1 MSLDRIEI
9 MKSVRKLMQQ
19 LEQALS
25 NPRQEFGRFTRFVL
39 FQIELWRFCVRRL
52 RENNVMAMGSALSF
66 RTIFAMIPV
75 LALALLVMKSVGA
88 LEDSRASLH
97 RFLEAS
103 GVTQIITVQE
113 TRPATGTAP
122 GGVPPGEVINVAD
135 RIEEVVDNVSSKLT
149 FQRIGPVGG
158 ALLIWTAL
166 TLLITMEE
174 SLNRIF
180 GARSDRSTPKRVLL
194 YWSTMTLGPIVLAA
208 ASYLGRQTIETVRD
222 APGASWL
229 IMTLGWAGPIVVG
242 VIVLALVYAL
252 LPNTTVRFQA
262 ALGGAAVAVPL
273 WLVAKWG
280 FSLYVKNLVAKG
292 NIYGVL
298 GLLPLFLMW
307 LNLSWW
313 IFLFGA
319 QLAHTA
325 ANLSVM
331 RMAERAGNLVLGPS
345 DLLAAA
351 LAIARHYHAGQGP
364 MTAGA
369 MAGVLNLPVD
379 AVQRLIDRLDSG
391 GLLIRV
397 DREPE
402 PGYLLCKPP
411 TRLAVIDV
419 MSIGDPRGSGSS
431 PEGCDKQLTAVVQ
444 ELRDRTRASLEGL
457 TLEDLLRRHAEPG
470 PCKATG

>member
-1 MSLDRIEI
+1 MPPDRIEI
-9 MKSVRKLMQQ
+9 MKNIRQLMQQ

-25 NPRQEFGRFTRFVL
+25 NPREEFGRFTRFIF

-52 RENNVMAMGSALSF
+52 RENNVMAMGAALSF

-88 LEDSRASLH
+88 LEDSRAGLH

-103 GVTQIITVQE
+103 GFTQIITVQE
-113 TRPATGTAP
+113 TQPATDTAP
-122 GGVPPGEVINVAD
+122 GESPPGEIINVAD

-166 TLLITMEE
+166 TLLTTMEE

-180 GARSDRSTPKRVLL
+180 GARSDRSTPRRVLL
-194 YWSTMTLGPIVLAA
+194 YWSTMTLGPIVLAV
-208 ASYLGRQTIETVRD
+208 ASYLGQRTVDTVRG

-229 IMTLGWAGPIVVG
+229 IMALGWVGPIVVG

-252 LPNTTVRFQA
+252 LPNTSVRFQA
-262 ALGGAAVAVPL
+262 AVGGAAVAVPL

-280 FSLYVKNLVAKG
+280 FSLYVRNLVAKG

-325 ANLSVM
+325 ANLSEM
-331 RMAERAGNLVLGPS
+331 RMAERAGKLVLGPS

-351 LAIARHYHAGQGP
+351 LAIARNYQAGQGP
-364 MTAGA
+364 MTRDA
-369 MAGVLNLPVD
+369 MTAVLNLPAD
-379 AVQRLIDRLDSG
+379 AIQSLIDRLDAG

-397 DREPE
+397 DREAE
-402 PGYLLCKPP
+402 SGYLLSKPP
-411 TRLAVIDV
+411 NQLAVLDV
-419 MSIGDPRGSGSS
+419 ISVGDPRGSTSAS
-431 PEGCDKQLTAVVQ
+431 AECDEQIAAAIAGI
-444 ELRDRTRASLEGL
+444 RARTRSPVEGL
-457 TLEDLLRRHAEPG
+457 TLSDLLDQPA
-470 PCKATG
+470 KA